1 MMQSDHV
8 EFPADHIFKQWGQA
22 FYDVGDRSGRTF
34 SLCCGHTMRENI
46 ERAGFVDVQEVKLKM
61 PCHGWPRDRRLQQAG
76 LLLFSMLD
84 QSLEGF
90 TMRLFTEQLGWGRD
104 QVIIFC
110 ARFRA
115 ELKRMSNCA
124 WLNA

>member
-1 MMQSDHV
+1 MYRKAFTHLQPGDWLECLETDVMMQSDHV

-76 LLLFSMLD
+76 LL
-84 QSLEGF
+84 SL
-90 TMRLFTEQLGWGRD
+90 
-104 QVIIFC
+104 IHI
-110 ARFRA
+110 
-115 ELKRMSNCA
+115 
-124 WLNA
+124 